1 MVGSRTIKSLIAL
14 LVTMTAGSAALM
26 LMEKAPIRPPVTHLA
41 AIDPS
46 ARGLSELV
54 AQTNVPLKRG
64 KWRNILI
71 HSSAEGLDPDRE
83 CHFIVSGQG
92 GADGLHVRATAL
104 WAAQQEGNHGFLPVH
119 DYNADSIGVFAVG
132 EFASQGPSQQQFQ
145 ALLELVRNLQQACG
159 ITADRVYLYK
169 HIDPRSGSPGPAFP
183 AEDFKDGLLRPS
195 R

>member
-1 MVGSRTIKSLIAL
+1 
-14 LVTMTAGSAALM
+14 M

-46 ARGLSELV
+46 VGSLSDLV
-54 AQTNVPLKRG
+54 AQTNIPLKRG

-71 HSSAEGLDPDRE
+71 HTSLEGLDPDSE
-83 CHFIVSGQG
+83 CHFIVSRQA
-92 GADGLHVRATAL
+92 GADGLNVRATPL

-119 DYNADSIGVFAVG
+119 DYNADSIGVFMAG
-132 EFASQGPSQQQFQ
+132 EFDSLGPSQQQFQ
-145 ALLELVRNLQQACG
+145 ALLELVRALQKACG
-159 ITADRVYLYK
+159 ITADRVYLYR

-183 AEDFKDGLLRPS
+183 AEEFKDGLLGPS